1 MTEPSSKTPQ
11 GSRVSEQGS
20 PKLTRAQKREIRR
33 EEALTVQ
40 REELAKLR
48 AEEEQAAVKHREL
61 VKRTMGRPSDYT
73 LEQAQGICA
82 WIAEGRSL
90 KSWCRANGREMV
102 TVYKWLADN
111 KDFAQMYARAHDD
124 RADSLADELQ
134 DIADESQFGTLEQ
147 IQAARLRIET
157 RKWIAA
163 KLKPRKWGEAPPAEQ
178 RSNVVFNI
186 GISRVPHTV
195 GHTIDATPL
204 IPQGDAPG
212 S

>member
-1 MTEPSSKTPQ
+1 M
-11 GSRVSEQGS
+11 SEQAT

-33 EEALTVQ
+33 AEALTAQ

-48 AEEEQAAVKHREL
+48 AEEEQAAERHKELIKRE
-61 VKRTMGRPSDYT
+61 RGRPSDYT
-73 LEQAQGICA
+73 EEQANSICV

-90 KSWCRANGREMV
+90 RSWCRANNREMH
-102 TVYKWLADN
+102 TVYKWLSDN
-111 KDFAQMYARAHDD
+111 KDFMQRYARAHDD
-124 RADSLADELQ
+124 RADSLADELV

-195 GHTIDATPL
+195 GHTIDAKPL
-204 IPQGDAPG
+204 MLQEDAPG
-212 S
+212 T